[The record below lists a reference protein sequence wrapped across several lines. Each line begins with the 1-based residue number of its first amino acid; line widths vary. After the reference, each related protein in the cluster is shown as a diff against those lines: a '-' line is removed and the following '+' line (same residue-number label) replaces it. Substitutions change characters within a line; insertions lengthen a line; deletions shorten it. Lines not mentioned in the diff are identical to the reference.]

1 MLKTETPAI
10 EQAVKAIKEN
20 AKTLGN
26 EIKQSED
33 SSLLILGRIEYEDA
47 VRNIEGLI
55 GSPTAIAVSLTEA
68 MLRNEKI
75 ALIVNLANSAYKIY
89 KIKSNDNEE
98 ED

>member
-10 EQAVKAIKEN
+10 EQAVKAIEEN
-20 AKTLGN
+20 AKILGN
-26 EIKQSED
+26 ETKQSED

-55 GSPTAIAVSLTEA
+55 GSPTTIAVSLTEA
-68 MLRNEKI
+68 MLQNEKV
-75 ALIVNLANSAYKIY
+75 ALVVNLANSAYKIY